1 MEQEWIQLG
10 KYIIYIFIIIALLY
24 LVIKLSEKMMLFLFR
39 KINDKKTYSTEKLLK
54 KLLKP
59 KRNQHISRQDSNTGE
74 KYYFLSYWVWQENK
88 FSVLAGL
95 FPKGSIVKGTDSQV
109 TGTGGYPTKNKKG
122 KNRRYKREF
131 RVYYV

>member
-1 MEQEWIQLG
+1 MEQEWIQFG
-10 KYIIYIFIIIALLY
+10 KYILYFVACLAFIYAIMKLL
-24 LVIKLSEKMMLFLFR
+24 EKMILVLLR
-39 KINDKKTYSTEKLLK
+39 KINDKRTYNPEKLLK
-54 KLLKP
+54 RLLKP
-59 KRNQHISRQDSNTGE
+59 KRNQHTFVHDRNTGE

-88 FSVLAGL
+88 FSVLTGL

-109 TGTGGYPTKNKKG
+109 TGTGGYHTKNEKG